1 MLRHRV
7 VLLCIYKNLE
17 NKKEELRMEEKKA
30 RKIGIIFVV
39 AVMLFFA
46 LFDGCDGGSGGSRSG
61 GSTNKCTICGK
72 AATHT
77 FQGYGYC
84 TKHYKDA
91 IVWAMDNVNSK

>member
-1 MLRHRV
+1 MKRESNTPSDFQRLNRRLNIIIAVSVFLLLVSV
-7 VLLCIYKNLE
+7 VIYAVQISE
-17 NKKEELRMEEKKA
+17 NST
-30 RKIGIIFVV
+30 
-39 AVMLFFA
+39 
-46 LFDGCDGGSGGSRSG
+46 GSTNNSL

-72 AATHT
+72 AATQK